1 MPKLRGRNVEDLKK
15 NIKFNIT
22 NYFQDMKSKGY
33 ISGIKGSLIEIKG
46 LENQIRLF
54 DLVKITKRNI
64 LSEVIQIHKDYVVAQ
79 CFEDTLNLTLN
90 EEVTNLHEPLSMEL
104 APGLLSHIF
113 DGIQRPLEDV
123 YSTLNDCNLQKGI
136 EFQPLSKEK
145 KWHFVPK
152 KREGD
157 VVYPGDVIGIV
168 QETPV
173 IVHKIMLPYN
183 MEGVITSIV
192 KEGHYTIVEEI
203 YRVKSNQKENVFCML
218 QKTPITKRRPF
229 KKKIDPKEPL
239 LTGIRMVD
247 LLFPVAKGG
256 TIAIPG
262 GFGTGKTVIQE
273 CISKFCNAD
282 IVVFIGC
289 GEPGNEIANIL
300 KQFSETIDSRNGRPL
315 LEHIVLVVN
324 TSNMPVSAREASLFS
339 GITIGE
345 YYRDMGYDVAVIVDS
360 ISRWAESLRE
370 ISSLLEE
377 MPAEEG
383 YPAYL
388 SSKLSS
394 FYERAGVVKVLGHDY
409 NDQEINGSLTIISS
423 ISPPGGDLNE
433 PVTAAS
439 KRVVQGIW
447 VLDARLAYLKQYP
460 ALDWLNSYSNYP
472 EYISEWWRSKAI
484 EWHAL
489 DFDWFE
495 CRKRV
500 NELLAKENEFLLAY
514 QLTGELDL
522 LDYQKFNV
530 FMARL
535 LRNTFLNQNAF
546 DKIDN
551 FTDFNKLIV
560 LIKLILII
568 DQEGRALMNK
578 GLFFDQ
584 SCFNK
589 VINIIKA
596 TNMTISNDQFEK
608 IIQMKDEV
616 LEGCLRLMFPS

>member
-1 MPKLRGRNVEDLKK
+1 
-15 NIKFNIT
+15 
-22 NYFQDMKSKGY
+22 MKSKGY

-123 YSTLNDCNLQKGI
+123 YSTFNDCTLQKGI

-472 EYISEWWRSKAI
+472 EYISEWWRRNAI
-484 EWHAL
+484 EWYAL
-489 DFDWFE
+489 DLDWFE

-535 LRNTFLNQNAF
+535 LRNSFLNQNAF
-546 DKIDN
+546 DKTDN
-551 FTDFNKLIV
+551 FTDFNKLIL

-568 DQEGRALMNK
+568 DQEGRALMDK

-584 SCFNK
+584 TCFSK

-596 TNMTISNDQFEK
+596 ANLTISNDQFEK

-616 LEGCLRLMFPS
+616 LERCLRLMFPS